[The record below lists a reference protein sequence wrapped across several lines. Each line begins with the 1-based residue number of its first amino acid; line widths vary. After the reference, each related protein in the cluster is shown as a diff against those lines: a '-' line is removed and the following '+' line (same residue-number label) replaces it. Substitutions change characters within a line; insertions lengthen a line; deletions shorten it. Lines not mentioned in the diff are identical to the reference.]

1 MINTISPIAFNGLV
15 PLKKY
20 KGPMLKL
27 TQAEESKIADLR
39 SNINDM
45 EIELYQI
52 NKFLEGKKLTQA
64 QTDYYFNKI
73 DIINTRMRELK
84 QIIRRIKINSLKT
97 MKN

>member
-1 MINTISPIAFNGLV
+1 MINTIAPIAFNGLV

-52 NKFLEGKKLTQA
+52 NKFLERKKLTQA

-73 DIINTRMRELK
+73 DIINTRIRELK